1 MNIGQTL
8 TTVEK
13 DHLKKKRIPLFN
25 PGDVVK
31 VHLRIRE
38 GEKERIQV
46 FEGLV
51 ISRKGHGTNEM
62 FKVRRIA
69 SGVGVERTFVLQSPM
84 ISDIK
89 VVKRGDVNRAKL
101 YYLRGKTGKHAKI
114 KQLRRD
120 KMLQIQAREQKEVEA
135 EQVASAIAAAAEAA
149 SQAEKEKA
157 AQAEQP
163 PEAQPVEKAVEA

>member
-8 TTVEK
+8 KIVEK
-13 DHLKKKRIPLFN
+13 EHLRKKRLPFFS

-46 FEGLV
+46 FEGVV
-51 ISRKGHGTNEM
+51 IARKGHSTCEM

-69 SGVGVERTFVLQSPM
+69 SGVGVERTFVIHSPM

-120 KMLQIQAREQKEVEA
+120 KMLQLQAREQKAVEE
-135 EQVASAIAAAAEAA
+135 EQAASAVAAAAEAA

-157 AQAEQP
+157 AQAEQ
-163 PEAQPVEKAVEA
+163 AQTAEKATEA